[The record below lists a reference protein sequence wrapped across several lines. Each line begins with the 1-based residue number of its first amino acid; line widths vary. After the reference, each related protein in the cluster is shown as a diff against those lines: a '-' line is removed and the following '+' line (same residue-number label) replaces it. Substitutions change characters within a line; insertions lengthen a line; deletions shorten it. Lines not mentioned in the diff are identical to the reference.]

1 MGSNRMRGNA
11 KNIRG
16 FIRDLLDLLK
26 GSVMQQFEYQVYLVF
41 F

>member
-1 MGSNRMRGNA
+1 MRGNA